1 MTFEQYEHSYRRR
14 TNSRVLAILA
24 AQTPIFFATAAYN
37 QLPLW
42 PIIGWTL
49 FTLLLPVLYCRW
61 QPESRAAARVVAVA
75 AMFLSAIFIH
85 SARGASEAHFHVF
98 VTISILIVLADM
110 IALLLA
116 AATIAAHH
124 IAFFFLWPASIFD
137 YAAGFP
143 VVLTHAAFVIAEIIP
158 ACLLA
163 RQVLSSS
170 LAHGLATGEM
180 TGQSAQLNAQAQ
192 TLYTA
197 GEELAQSAAEQ
208 ANAIQQSAELLS
220 QRREGVREVTEIAS
234 HARRLASESAHALN
248 QSAEGMLQLDRRL
261 DSLVREAAAVGAIAS
276 SVDQIAFQTNILAL
290 NAAVEAARAG
300 AAGSG
305 FAVVADEVR
314 SLALRSAEA
323 ANQATAKLQLILE
336 QTQTARRLST
346 SMRASIESVVSADEI
361 LHKRIDSLAESS
373 ARQLQQLGETEAQLT
388 RLQNLTRR
396 ASSGAQQS
404 SGAAAELRRSADTL
418 DNMVRQL
425 TSLGS

>member
-1 MTFEQYEHSYRRR
+1 
-14 TNSRVLAILA
+14 
-24 AQTPIFFATAAYN
+24 
-37 QLPLW
+37 
-42 PIIGWTL
+42 
-49 FTLLLPVLYCRW
+49 
-61 QPESRAAARVVAVA
+61 
-75 AMFLSAIFIH
+75 MFLSAIFIH

-124 IAFFFLWPASIFD
+124 IAFFFLWPSSIFD